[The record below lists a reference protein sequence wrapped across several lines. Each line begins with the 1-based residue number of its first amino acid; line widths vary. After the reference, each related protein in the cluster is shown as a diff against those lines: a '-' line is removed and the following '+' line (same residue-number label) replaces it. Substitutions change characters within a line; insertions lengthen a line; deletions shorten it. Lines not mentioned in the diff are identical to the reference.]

1 MNEKENIGDA
11 KKHGICVKFD
21 LASMFDT
28 AFENVAKEKGM
39 TVDQLAALF
48 EAAEQKK
55 ILVQKQEEEKRI
67 EEEEEEKR
75 TEEERTDFATF
86 QEFADYL
93 DSVLSYKD
101 KGTFLEHGD
110 HNDLHY
116 FHFDFG
122 VFIRNNFI
130 FRNQSKRELARDCS
144 RIAGRVI
151 SDDLS
156 DYELY
161 VTDGD
166 SFGSELMEL
175 YYQWLKMIPPF
186 RGG

>member
-1 MNEKENIGDA
+1 MNDQVNPSKA
-11 KKHGICVKFD
+11 KNLHVCARLNLSSLFD
-21 LASMFDT
+21 LALESF
-28 AFENVAKEKGM
+28 AEERGM
-39 TVDQLAALF
+39 TVDHLASQF

-55 ILVQKQEEEKRI
+55 LLVQKQEEEKRI

-75 TEEERTDFATF
+75 EREERTDFATF
-86 QEFADYL
+86 QEVADYL

-110 HNDLHY
+110 HNDLAY

-122 VFIRNNFI
+122 IFIRNNFI
-130 FRNQSKRELARDCS
+130 FRNKSKRELARDCS

-156 DYELY
+156 DYEPY
-161 VTDGD
+161 VTEGD

-186 RGG
+186 

>member
-11 KKHGICVKFD
+11 KKHGICIKFD
-21 LASMFDT
+21 LASMVYT

-39 TVDQLAALF
+39 TVEQFVERLN
-48 EAAEQKK
+48 AAEQKRV
-55 ILVQKQEEEKRI
+55 LLQEQEEEKKKK
-67 EEEEEEKR
+67 EEEVAVEE
-75 TEEERTDFATF
+75 TDFATF
-86 QEFADYL
+86 QEVADYL

-110 HNDLHY
+110 HNDLDY

-122 VFIRNNFI
+122 IFIRNNFI
-130 FRNQSKRELARDCS
+130 FRNKSKRELARDCS

-156 DYELY
+156 DYEPY
-161 VTDGD
+161 VTEGD

-186 RGG
+186 SG